1 MESLEQFT
9 SVAIK
14 AAQEAGQIL
23 LDWMEKGFTVEFK
36 GIMNLVTD
44 ADRAAEQAIIARI
57 STAFPTHPIL
67 AEEGGTSSGSDAR
80 YKWVIDPLDGTTNYT
95 HAFPAFCVSIGLEID
110 GSIAV
115 GVVFD
120 PMRKELFVAEK
131 GKGASCNGQ
140 AISVSRADTLSDA
153 LLVTGF
159 SYDVR
164 QDKTANNFNFFRG
177 FVTRAQGVRRTGTA
191 ALDLCYVAA
200 GRFDGFWEMKLAPWD
215 VAAGSLMVTE
225 AGGAINDFAGNPF
238 SIYRDEVL
246 ASNGIIQKEMLSV
259 FSDPSTKTT
268 HL

>member
-36 GIMNLVTD
+36 GVMNLVTD

-95 HAFPAFCVSIGLEID
+95 HTFPAFCVSIGLEID

-164 QDKTANNFNFFRG
+164 QDKTANNFDFFRG

-225 AGGAINDFAGNPF
+225 AGGAISDFAGIPF
-238 SIYRDEVL
+238 SIYHDEVL
-246 ASNGIIQKEMLSV
+246 ASNGLIQKEMLRV
-259 FSDPSTKTT
+259 FSDPSIKTT